1 VKPRGQ
7 ATRPALP
14 GWRQALILG
23 QGRLPLA
30 VLLAGL
36 LLTAVIAEET
46 RRHGQQ
52 IHEQI
57 EKTLLGDVSDAIA
70 VKLQKATDTITG
82 LAGLFNADNNV
93 DWESFRRY
101 YDTLQQEDDSLKGI
115 QGIGFSRFIQADDWQ
130 RLIIGV
136 RAEGFQTFRIR
147 PPGPRSIGSSIV
159 LLEPFDLRN
168 QRAFGFDMYSES
180 TRRQAMDRAA
190 QSGLAALSGRV
201 RLMQERSTDVQ
212 PGVLIYVPV
221 YRRGTLMPPRSPQE
235 YGSTLLGWAFA
246 PIRVGDLVHSALGSV
261 SSADLADSAVLVHDG
276 DRPTQASL
284 IFDNQ
289 QLLRQHHLTDPQY
302 QQIEV
307 AGRTWLIGIQ
317 LSRRLIGPNGYSSQ
331 FVLVLLLGT
340 LLSTLAA
347 QVTSTLVSNNLSTRA
362 ALNQAERA
370 NRERALANTVFETSP
385 QAIVVTDPRGCVL
398 SANQSFSRIT
408 GYSTPEILGRTLSLL
423 KSGRHDSSFYD
434 DLWKQVNDR
443 GHWQG
448 EIWNRLHDGE
458 IRPHELS
465 ITAVRD
471 QELRV
476 THYLGMLQDISD
488 RHQAREVIRHRALHD
503 ELTGLPTR
511 ALLLE
516 RINSAL
522 EQAQQ
527 DCAHVGLL
535 FLDLNGFKPVNDQ
548 HGHAIGDRL
557 LQRVAQRLRD
567 ALRREDLVAR
577 LGGDEFVVLV
587 PQAGGLEEM
596 LTCARKVKAVI
607 RGCGD
612 DFEVAIAIDASIGI
626 ALSPQHGITT
636 RQLLKA
642 ADQAM
647 YRGKQ
652 GEGGGIAVSGTEAIQ
667 PTLDAPLGESWHRG

>member
-14 GWRQALILG
+14 GWRQALIRR

-30 VLLAGL
+30 VLLIGL
-36 LLTAVIAEET
+36 LLTGAIAEET

-70 VKLQKATDTITG
+70 VKLQNATDTVNG
-82 LAGLFNADNNV
+82 VAGIFNADNTISR
-93 DWESFRRY
+93 EQFRLY
-101 YDTLQQEDDSLKGI
+101 YATLRREDDNLKGI

-130 RLIIGV
+130 RLIAGV
-136 RAEGFQTFRIR
+136 RAEGFQDFRIR
-147 PPGPRSIGSSIV
+147 PAGPRPIGSSIV
-159 LLEPFDLRN
+159 VLEPFDLRN

-180 TRRQAMDRAA
+180 TRRQAMDSAA
-190 QSGLAALSGRV
+190 QSGLPAMSRPV
-201 RLMQERSTDVQ
+201 RLMQERSTGVQ

-221 YRRGTLMPPRSPQE
+221 YRRGTLMTPRSPQE

-246 PIRVGDLVHSALGSV
+246 PIRVGDLVDSALGSV
-261 SSADLADSAVLVHDG
+261 SNPDLADSAVLVHDA
-276 DRPTQASL
+276 DSPTEASL
-284 IFDNQ
+284 IFDNK
-289 QLLRQHHLTDPQY
+289 QLLSHHNLTDPQY

-317 LSRRLIGPNGYSSQ
+317 LSRRLVGPNGYSSQ
-331 FVLVLLLGT
+331 LVVVLLLGT
-340 LLSTLAA
+340 LFSTLAA
-347 QVTSTLVSNNLSTRA
+347 QVASTLVGNHFSTRE
-362 ALNQAERA
+362 ALDQAERA

-408 GYSTPEILGRTLSLL
+408 GYSTPEILGRSLSLL
-423 KSGRHDSSFYD
+423 KSGRHDRSYYD
-434 DLWKQVNDR
+434 DLWKQVNER

-476 THYLGMLQDISD
+476 THYVGMLQDISD
-488 RHQAREVIRHRALHD
+488 RHQAQEVIRHRALHD
-503 ELTGLPTR
+503 ELTGLPAR

-527 DCAHVGLL
+527 VCGHVGLL

-557 LQRVAQRLRD
+557 LQRVAQRLRES
-567 ALRREDLVAR
+567 LRREDLVAR

-587 PQAGGLEEM
+587 PQPGDLEEM

-607 RGCGD
+607 RGCRD
-612 DFEVAIAIDASIGI
+612 DFEVPIAIDASIGI
-626 ALSPQHGITT
+626 ALSPDHGISS

-642 ADQAM
+642 ADEAM

-652 GEGGGIAVSGTEAIQ
+652 GEGGGIAVSAEGTG
-667 PTLDAPLGESWHRG
+667 DAPSINLLGKSWHQG

>member
-1 VKPRGQ
+1 LRV
-7 ATRPALP
+7 
-14 GWRQALILG
+14 
-23 QGRLPLA
+23 
-30 VLLAGL
+30 
-36 LLTAVIAEET
+36 
-46 RRHGQQ
+46 
-52 IHEQI
+52 
-57 EKTLLGDVSDAIA
+57 
-70 VKLQKATDTITG
+70 
-82 LAGLFNADNNV
+82 
-93 DWESFRRY
+93 
-101 YDTLQQEDDSLKGI
+101 
-115 QGIGFSRFIQADDWQ
+115 
-130 RLIIGV
+130 
-136 RAEGFQTFRIR
+136 EGFKNFTIL
-147 PPGPRSIGSSIV
+147 PAGPRPIGSSIID
-159 LLEPFDLRN
+159 LEPFDLRN
-168 QRAFGFDMYSES
+168 QRAFGFDMYSEP

-190 QSGLAALSGRV
+190 QSGLPAMTGHV
-201 RLMQERSTDVQ
+201 RLIQERSTGVQ

-221 YRRGTLMPPRSPQE
+221 YRRGTLMAPRSPQE
-235 YGSTLLGWAFA
+235 YGSTLLGWAYA
-246 PIRVGDLVHSALGSV
+246 PLRVGDLVHSALGAV
-261 SSADLADSAVLVHDG
+261 SNPDLADSAVLVHDG
-276 DRPTQASL
+276 DSPTPTSL
-284 IFDNQ
+284 IYDNK
-289 QLLRQHHLTDPQY
+289 QLLRHNNLTDPQY

-317 LSRRLIGPNGYSSQ
+317 LSRRLIGPNGTSSQ
-331 FVLVLLLGT
+331 LVVVLLLGT
-340 LLSTLAA
+340 LFSTLAA
-347 QVTSTLVSNNLSTRA
+347 QVASTLVSNHLSTCE
-362 ALNQAERA
+362 ALAEAERA

-423 KSGRHDSSFYD
+423 KSGRHDSGFYAQ
-434 DLWKQVNDR
+434 LWKEVHER

-488 RHQAREVIRHRALHD
+488 RHQAQEVIRHRALHD
-503 ELTGLPTR
+503 ALTGLPAR

-522 EQAQQ
+522 EEGEQQ
-527 DCAHVGLL
+527 CGHVGLL

-557 LQRVAQRLRD
+557 LQRVAQRLRE
-567 ALRREDLVAR
+567 ALRREDLEAR

-596 LTCARKVKAVI
+596 LTCARKVKAAV

-612 DFEVAIAIDASIGI
+612 GFVVPIAIDASIGI
-626 ALSPQHGITT
+626 ALSPEHGISAG
-636 RQLLKA
+636 QLLKA
-642 ADQAM
+642 ADEAM
-647 YRGKQ
+647 YRAKQ
-652 GEGGGIAVSGTEAIQ
+652 GEGGGIAVSGTA
-667 PTLDAPLGESWHRG
+667 AGEPAMIVPPGEIWHRG